1 MPETT
6 PMQLAISTEHFRS
19 GVGGGENIAMDVA
32 RELRKR
38 GHRVLVCAVTGNDDL
53 DFLRVSA
60 DQTTQA
66 ARKWG
71 AQLVV
76 DWGIRFDAD
85 VHYLHGAPHRTFL
98 RYAIHAT
105 PFWLRWWKYCE
116 FGLKKRHRKAIADQE
131 RFFHDPQASYL
142 AVSHFVAK
150 QAAEVAAPL
159 QPDIRIL
166 YNPVD
171 TERFTPPT
179 QALRHAMRER
189 LQIAADAIVFV
200 WVAHNA
206 RLKNLRLLL
215 RIFPAIYARNPRAV
229 LLVVGKRKPRKKAP
243 WLVYAGAVERPEET
257 YAAADAMLHPTYFD
271 TFANVVTEALA
282 CGIPV
287 VCSEWA
293 GAAEVI
299 PDADC
304 GTVLPVVG
312 TQVEKLWTD
321 AALALAE
328 NDALRSRQGANG
340 RQLALSLNLER
351 YIDQLEMELRRFIRL
366 RKDKPVADKP

>member
-1 MPETT
+1 MPASAA
-6 PMQLAISTEHFRS
+6 MKIAISTEHFRP
-19 GVGGGENIAMDVA
+19 GVGGGENIAIDVT

-38 GHRVLVCAVTGNDDL
+38 GHRVLVCAATGNDPI
-53 DFLRVSA
+53 DFIRVPA
-60 DQTTQA
+60 AETTEA
-66 ARKWG
+66 ARNWG
-71 AQLVV
+71 AELVV

-105 PFWLRWWKYCE
+105 PFWLRWWKHCE
-116 FGLKKRHRKAIADQE
+116 FALKKRHRKAIADQE
-131 RFFHDPQASYL
+131 RFFHDPQADYL

-159 QPDIRIL
+159 KPDIRIL

-171 TERFTPPT
+171 TDRFTPPSPAER
-179 QALRHAMRER
+179 QSMRER
-189 LQIAADAIVFV
+189 LGIAAEAVVFV

-215 RIFPAIYARNPRAV
+215 RIFPQIHARNPRAV

-287 VCSEWA
+287 VCSQWA

-299 PDADC
+299 PQADC
-304 GTVLPVVG
+304 GAVLPVVG
-312 TQVEKLWTD
+312 KGVEALWAE
-321 AALALAE
+321 AALELADNVE
-328 NDALRSRQGANG
+328 LRRRQGANG
-340 RQLALSLNLER
+340 RTLALSLNLER
-351 YIDQLEMELRRFIRL
+351 YMDQLEAELRRFIEL
-366 RKDKPVADKP
+366 RRQSTGTGG